1 MGEAAFEEGI
11 RLPARTLKALDRTDA
26 MSPGLRACVHEF
38 GGEIVHTLT
47 SVGIDDPNQIRS
59 IVHSIWMGAR
69 QPAQRNPIGRTR
81 SPVLDNLDW
90 IMMQAG
96 AGITA
101 ATLLRVLWQHS
112 MVIVPREPST
122 IMVGASMD
130 AVKHMGTVSKAQK
143 HHGRLKAAIYAAT
156 RRMWP
161 HLLADGVP
169 PNWKDLSPP
178 KIANAPPL
186 NRSETDGGR
195 GAP

>member
-1 MGEAAFEEGI
+1 MRDGVFEEGL
-11 RLPARTLKALDRTDA
+11 RLPARTLKALDRSDA
-26 MSPGLRACVHEF
+26 MPAELRACVHEF
-38 GGEIVHTLT
+38 GWEIVSTLT
-47 SVGIDDPNQIRS
+47 AVGITDPNQIRA
-59 IVHSIWMGAR
+59 IVHSVWMGAR

-130 AVKHMGTVSKAQK
+130 AVKQMGTVTKAQK
-143 HHGRLKAAIYAAT
+143 HHGRLKAAIYAST

-169 PNWKDLSPP
+169 SNWKSTGPS
-178 KIANAPPL
+178 KIANTPL
-186 NRSETDGGR
+186 PDTRSENTGGK
-195 GAP
+195 P

>member
-1 MGEAAFEEGI
+1 MRSGVFEEGI
-11 RLPARTLKALDRTDA
+11 RLPDRTLKALDRSDA
-26 MSPGLRACVHEF
+26 MPAELRACVHEY

-47 SVGIDDPNQIRS
+47 SVGITDPKQIRAV
-59 IVHSIWMGAR
+59 VHSIWMGAR

-122 IMVGASMD
+122 VMVGASMD
-130 AVKHMGTVSKAQK
+130 AVKHMGTVTKAQK

-169 PNWKDLSPP
+169 PNWKDASPA
-178 KIANAPPL
+178 KIANAPLPGTG
-186 NRSETDGGR
+186 SDTGG
-195 GAP
+195 PS